1 MTPKK
6 NLETS
11 LSPSHPFNE
20 TLCHLA
26 VDLKAV
32 GLKWIPRVG
41 HYVWDNT
48 GIISYPSPFP
58 NRIYFIFNINRFL
71 DIFQSIDR
79 MTEQIVWLPAWHQAR
94 AVCVDL
100 KINDTNLMDEF
111 CRQGGFE
118 TGKDLETIY
127 RIMLSSFQNKK
138 IV

>member
-32 GLKWIPRVG
+32 GLNWIPRVG

-58 NRIYFIFNINRFL
+58 NRIYFILNINRFL

-79 MTEQIVWLPAWHQAR
+79 MTEQLVWLPTWHQAQEI
-94 AVCVDL
+94 CSDL
-100 KINDTNLMDEF
+100 KIDNTLLKTKF
-111 CRQGGFE
+111 CEQDGFE
-118 TGKDLETIY
+118 TGNYLKTIY
-127 RIMLSSFQNKK
+127 RIILSNLQKNAL
-138 IV
+138 